1 MKKNSPFNN
10 SIYYLKSIVK
20 YDRIRIPGVILTTLI
35 NAFDTWFI
43 GVFAIKVIVD
53 ALLDSFDFQRI
64 IWMLGIAVGYKSV
77 KLIYDSFWSYYV
89 RKSDVKITTGFQ
101 HIAFKK
107 AADVDLQCYDD
118 AEFYNNYVFSI
129 QETASRPI
137 LFINS
142 FFQLFQTIFTISL
155 SGIYVIFNEPILLA
169 FAVIPI
175 VADSFLRT
183 KMNKARK
190 ERTNEI
196 IPESRKVDY
205 VKRTS
210 YLRENA
216 IDIRITNIHVVLKGL
231 YNNGIDNI
239 IKIHN
244 RFSNR
249 FVGMYFI
256 GDCLTHVNNTIVIL
270 YLVFKIVVLKSLTAG
285 DFVAIKAAI
294 TLVSSNL
301 GKIIERVQ
309 VFQEHSIYIE
319 RFRVFCNYKNKV
331 SFGND
336 GIQLENSSSWELN
349 LNNISFSYDG
359 KNDVL
364 KNINFSIH
372 NGDRIAVVGKNGAG
386 KSTLIK
392 LILHLYDPTSGSIQ
406 FKNKNINEIKRDDYL
421 ALFDTVFQE
430 HNSYA
435 FSLVENVSLESELTD
450 EQLLDVKSIFNILE
464 FGDIFDDKSNYN
476 LMLTKEFSNDGL
488 ILSGG
493 KNQKIALAR
502 ALYRNS
508 HILILDEPSSALD
521 AISEHKLMECMTE
534 VAKGRTIIYI
544 SHRLSAI
551 KNSDCICFMDSGK
564 IVERGTHNELMA
576 LHGQYHEMYEIQAD
590 AYRS

>member
-1 MKKNSPFNN
+1 MKKNSPLNN
-10 SIYYLKSIVK
+10 SIYYLKNIVK
-20 YDRIRIPGVILTTLI
+20 YDRIRMPGVILTALI

-101 HIAFKK
+101 HVAFKK

-137 LFINS
+137 LFVNS
-142 FFQLFQTIFTISL
+142 FSQLFQTIFTISL
-155 SGIYVIFNEPILLA
+155 SGIYVLFNDPILLT
-169 FAVIPI
+169 FAILPI
-175 VADSFLRT
+175 LGDSFIRT
-183 KMNKARK
+183 KMNKARM
-190 ERTNEI
+190 ERTNAI

-216 IDIRITNIHVVLKGL
+216 IDIRITNIHVVLKDL
-231 YNNGIDNI
+231 FQNGVENV
-239 IKIHN
+239 IKIYK

-249 FVGMYFI
+249 FIGMYFLS
-256 GDCLTHVNNTIVIL
+256 DCLTHINNTIVIL

-285 DFVAIKAAI
+285 DFIAIKAAI
-294 TLVSSNL
+294 ALVSSNL
-301 GKIIERVQ
+301 GKIMERVQ

-336 GIQLENSSSWELN
+336 GIHIENSSPWELN

-359 KNDVL
+359 KTDVL
-364 KNINFSIH
+364 RNINFSI
-372 NGDRIAVVGKNGAG
+372 NKGDRIAVVGKNGAG

-406 FKNKNINEIKRDDYL
+406 FKNKTITEIKRDDYL

-435 FSLVENVSLESELTD
+435 FSLVENVTLKSELTD
-450 EQLLDVKSIFNILE
+450 EQLFEVQNIFNTLE
-464 FGDIFDDKSNYN
+464 FGDIFDDESNHK
-476 LMLTKEFSNDGL
+476 LMLTKEFSNNGL

-493 KNQKIALAR
+493 QNQKIALAR

-508 HILILDEPSSALD
+508 PILILDEPSSALD
-521 AISEHKLMECMTE
+521 AISEHKLIKNMMQ
-534 VAKGRTIIYI
+534 VAKSKTVILI
-544 SHRLSAI
+544 SHRLSSVRDA
-551 KNSDCICFMDSGK
+551 DCIYFIDDGQ
-564 IVERGTHNELMA
+564 ILEHGTHDELMA
-576 LHGQYHEMYEIQAD
+576 YNGYYHEMFKVQAD
-590 AYRS
+590 AYRD